1 MTDDRSADAGRPYG
15 PGHGPGGQP
24 VDLPGHVPG
33 QMRAP
38 RPGPVPGQGYAP
50 GVGYGPGYAPG
61 VGYGPDGMSGGRVP
75 GPSGGRPRAARPPQP
90 TDRDRD
96 HAHAHAHARDEDTGQ
111 TRTRE
116 TSPGSS
122 TGGAGGSGG
131 HGSHGSHGGHSHS
144 HGPAVPASRRV
155 RRLLALILV
164 PFAAA
169 VALGMFVLWPD
180 HDTARHRADQG
191 RVETAYGD
199 VTSIAAVSCDPAVS
213 GADGSGPP
221 AAGTQPGATDAP
233 PADGTAPAPG
243 ATPAPSAPN
252 AADRGCTSVAV
263 DVTKGHGRGTTIRQ
277 LISPGAGLAGL
288 KVGDKVVLDYSVD
301 APPEAQ
307 WTIVDF
313 QRDKPMLWLAGIFA
327 VAVVIVGRWRGLM
340 ALVGLAG
347 SFAVLVWFVLPAILQ
362 GSSPLPVAVVG
373 ASAIMLVTLYLCHG
387 FSARTSIAVLGTLV
401 SLALIGGLGELF
413 IGLTRLTGLASEEAS
428 MVRALHAE
436 VDVRGLLLAGIVIG
450 SLGVLDDVTVTQTS
464 AVWELKHANPALRA
478 RDLYKAGVRIGRDHI
493 ASTVNTLVLAYAG
506 ASLPLLLLFSGSD
519 VGAQN
524 VLTSEIV
531 AEEVVRTL
539 VGSIGL
545 VASVP
550 VTTALAAFV
559 ASREPASAAPA
570 HHGHAAPRRRRHKH
584 GAPV

>member
-1 MTDDRSADAGRPYG
+1 MPRVGSARPAG
-15 PGHGPGGQP
+15 
-24 VDLPGHVPG
+24 
-33 QMRAP
+33 
-38 RPGPVPGQGYAP
+38 P
-50 GVGYGPGYAPG
+50 GVGYGDEAYEGTYEDDASHDTAHRDATP
-61 VGYGPDGMSGGRVP
+61 SGGNP
-75 GPSGGRPRAARPPQP
+75 APSGGR
-90 TDRDRD
+90 DGGDGSGHSG
-96 HAHAHAHARDEDTGQ
+96 HAH
-111 TRTRE
+111 
-116 TSPGSS
+116 
-122 TGGAGGSGG
+122 G
-131 HGSHGSHGGHSHS
+131 HG
-144 HGPAVPASRRV
+144 HGPAIPASKRV
-155 RRLLALILV
+155 RRLLVLILV
-164 PFAAA
+164 PFAAV
-169 VALGMFVLWPD
+169 VALGMFVLWPE
-180 HDTARHRADQG
+180 HDAKSHRADQG
-191 RVETAYGD
+191 QVETAYGE
-199 VTSIAAVSCDPAVS
+199 VVSTVAVSCDPAVS

-221 AAGTQPGATDAP
+221 AVP
-233 PADGTAPAPG
+233 PTGTAPEGAPASDG
-243 ATPAPSAPN
+243 AVPPGSSVSPDGAVPPENAAPNAAPSAPSD
-252 AADRGCTSVAV
+252 ADRSCTSVSV
-263 DVTKGHGRGTTIRQ
+263 DVTKGPGRGTTVRQ

-288 KVGDKVVLDYSVD
+288 KVGDEVVLDYAGD

-313 QRDKPMLWLAGIFA
+313 QRDKPMLWLAAIFA
-327 VAVVIVGRWRGLM
+327 VAVVAIGRLRGLM

-401 SLALIGGLGELF
+401 SLALIGVLGEVF
-413 IGLTRLTGLASEEAS
+413 IGLTRLTGMASEEAS
-428 MVRALHAE
+428 MVRALHSE
-436 VDVRGLLLAGIVIG
+436 VDVRGLLLAGVVIG

-478 RDLYKAGVRIGRDHI
+478 RDLYRAGVRIGRDHI

-519 VGAQN
+519 MSAQG
-524 VLTSEIV
+524 VATSEIV

-559 ASREPASAAPA
+559 ASREPAAAA
-570 HHGHAAPRRRRHKH
+570 SGHHGHAAPKGRRRKQ
-584 GAPV
+584 GASA

>member
-1 MTDDRSADAGRPYG
+1 MSSGRVAGPPAGRQQPASPPRSAPGDEPRPATHREGDRDAT
-15 PGHGPGGQP
+15 PGGGTD
-24 VDLPGHVPG
+24 V
-33 QMRAP
+33 
-38 RPGPVPGQGYAP
+38 
-50 GVGYGPGYAPG
+50 
-61 VGYGPDGMSGGRVP
+61 
-75 GPSGGRPRAARPPQP
+75 PSGRRAARGG
-90 TDRDRD
+90 R
-96 HAHAHAHARDEDTGQ
+96 EGGGQ
-111 TRTRE
+111 
-116 TSPGSS
+116 
-122 TGGAGGSGG
+122 GG
-131 HGSHGSHGGHSHS
+131 HGGHGDRGSHGGHGGHSHAHS
-144 HGPAVPASRRV
+144 HGPAIPASKRV

-164 PFAAA
+164 PFAAV

-180 HDTARHRADQG
+180 QDTKSHRADQG
-191 RVETAYGD
+191 KVATAYGE
-199 VTSIAAVSCDPAVS
+199 VTSTAAVSCDPAVS

-221 AAGTQPGATDAP
+221 AGAAPPGASPAEDPAAAEGGLP
-233 PADGTAPAPG
+233 GEGAGPASGSAPADG
-243 ATPAPSAPN
+243 SA
-252 AADRGCTSVAV
+252 ADTDRGCTSVAV
-263 DVTKGHGRGTTIRQ
+263 DVTKGPGRGTTVRQ

-288 KVGDKVVLDYSVD
+288 KVGDEVVLDYAAD

-313 QRDKPMLWLAGIFA
+313 QRDKPMLWLAAIFA
-327 VAVVIVGRWRGLM
+327 VAVVAIGRLRGLM

-387 FSARTSIAVLGTLV
+387 FSARTSIAVLGTLA
-401 SLALIGGLGELF
+401 SLALIGVLGEVF
-413 IGLTRLTGLASEEAS
+413 IGLTRLTGMASEEAS

-436 VDVRGLLLAGIVIG
+436 VDVRGLLLAGVVIG

-478 RDLYKAGVRIGRDHI
+478 RDLYRAGVRIGRDHI

-519 VGAQN
+519 LGTQDV
-524 VLTSEIV
+524 VTSEIV

-559 ASREPASAAPA
+559 ASREQVPATSG
-570 HHGHAAPRRRRHKH
+570 HHGHAAPKRHRRKQK
-584 GAPV
+584 ASA

>member
-1 MTDDRSADAGRPYG
+1 
-15 PGHGPGGQP
+15 
-24 VDLPGHVPG
+24 
-33 QMRAP
+33 
-38 RPGPVPGQGYAP
+38 
-50 GVGYGPGYAPG
+50 
-61 VGYGPDGMSGGRVP
+61 MSGGRVP
-75 GPSGGRPRAARPPQP
+75 GPSAGRPRSAPPPQSA
-90 TDRDRD
+90 DHGHGSLHASQHEGVREGERD
-96 HAHAHAHARDEDTGQ
+96 ATPSGGIDTAAG
-111 TRTRE
+111 RR
-116 TSPGSS
+116 
-122 TGGAGGSGG
+122 GGGGSG
-131 HGSHGSHGGHSHS
+131 HGGHGGHSHA
-144 HGPAVPASRRV
+144 HGPAIPASKKV

-169 VALGMFVLWPD
+169 VAFGMFVLWPD
-180 HDTARHRADQG
+180 HDAKAHRADQG
-191 RVETAYGD
+191 QVATAYGE
-199 VTSIAAVSCDPAVS
+199 VTSTAAVSCDPAVS

-221 AAGTQPGATDAP
+221 AGVAPPGAP
-233 PADGTAPAPG
+233 PADNSVPPDGSAPAPADG
-243 ATPAPSAPN
+243 SVPAPAPD
-252 AADRGCTSVAV
+252 ADRGCTSVAV
-263 DVTKGHGRGTTIRQ
+263 DVTKGPGRGTTVRQ

-288 KVGDKVVLDYSVD
+288 EVGDEVVLDYAAD

-313 QRDKPMLWLAGIFA
+313 QRDKPMLWLAAIFA
-327 VAVVIVGRWRGLM
+327 VAVVAIGRLRGLM

-387 FSARTSIAVLGTLV
+387 FSARTSIAVLGTLA
-401 SLALIGGLGELF
+401 SLALIGVLGELF
-413 IGLTRLTGLASEEAS
+413 IGLTRLTGMASEEAS

-436 VDVRGLLLAGIVIG
+436 VDVRGLLLAGVVIG

-478 RDLYKAGVRIGRDHI
+478 RDLYRAGVRIGRDHI

-519 VGAQN
+519 LGAQN
-524 VLTSEIV
+524 VVTSEIV

-559 ASREPASAAPA
+559 ASREPAPAASA
-570 HHGHAAPRRRRHKH
+570 HHGHAAPKRRRHKQ
-584 GAPV
+584 GAAG